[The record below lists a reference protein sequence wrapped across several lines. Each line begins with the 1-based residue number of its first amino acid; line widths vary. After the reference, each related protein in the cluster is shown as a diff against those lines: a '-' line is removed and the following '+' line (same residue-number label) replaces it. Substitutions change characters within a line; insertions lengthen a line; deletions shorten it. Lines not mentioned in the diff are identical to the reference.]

1 MHTIWRV
8 KISKISVLPIIV
20 FFFFFFLEEQ
30 IVEYIY
36 SISCCTMGKEKRGSK
51 QWPPHF
57 LLQVATL
64 ARTRAT
70 QLHLKRNK
78 K

>member
-1 MHTIWRV
+1 
-8 KISKISVLPIIV
+8 
-20 FFFFFFLEEQ
+20 
-30 IVEYIY
+30 
-36 SISCCTMGKEKRGSK
+36 MGKEKRGSK